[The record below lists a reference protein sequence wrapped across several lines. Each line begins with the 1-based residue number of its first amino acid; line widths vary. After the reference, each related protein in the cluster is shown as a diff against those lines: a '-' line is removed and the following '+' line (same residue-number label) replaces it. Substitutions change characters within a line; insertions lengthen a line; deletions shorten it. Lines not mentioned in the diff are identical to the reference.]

1 MNFFYALLLGIV
13 EGVTEFLP
21 VSSTGHLT
29 IVEKLLGLK
38 VDDAGV
44 TAFTAIIQV
53 GAIIAVIIFFR
64 GDIGRLIVAWV
75 RGLANPSERSHP
87 DYRMAWFVII
97 GSIPIGIVGFLG
109 KGLVTGSLRNL
120 WVVVISLV
128 GWSVVMWAAEKVGR
142 QTRPE
147 SATTLKDVLVI
158 GLMQCVALVPGV
170 SRSGTTISAGL
181 FRDLDRVSATRLSFF
196 LSIPALTAAGAYE
209 GLTQA
214 KAISA
219 SVGWAP
225 TILATLVSLVVAYAS
240 IAWLLRLVAH
250 HSLVVFISYRV
261 GLAIVVAG
269 LLITGVISAT

>member
-1 MNFFYALLLGIV
+1 MNFFHALLLGIV

-29 IVEKLLGLK
+29 IVEKLLGLD
-38 VDDAGV
+38 VANAGV

-75 RGLANPSERSHP
+75 RGLRTPSERSHP
-87 DYRMAWFVII
+87 DYRMAWYVIV

-109 KGLVTGSLRNL
+109 KDLVTGSLRNL
-120 WVVVISLV
+120 WVVVVSLV

-158 GLMQCVALVPGV
+158 GFMQCIALIPGV

-181 FRDLDRVSATRLSFF
+181 FRNLDRVAATRLSFF

-214 KAISA
+214 SAISA

-225 TILATLVSLVVAYAS
+225 TIVATLVSLVVAYAS

-261 GLAIVVAG
+261 GLAAVVAV
-269 LLITGVISAT
+269 LLLTKVISAV

>member
-64 GDIGRLIVAWV
+64 RDIGRLIAAWV

-109 KGLVTGSLRNL
+109 KDLVTGSLRNL
-120 WVVVISLV
+120 WVVVVSLV

-158 GLMQCVALVPGV
+158 GLMQCIALVPGV

-261 GLAIVVAG
+261 GLAVVVAG

>member
-1 MNFFYALLLGIV
+1 MNFFHALLLGIV

-64 GDIGRLIVAWV
+64 RDIGRLIAAWV
-75 RGLANPSERSHP
+75 RGLMRPSERSHP

-109 KGLVTGSLRNL
+109 KDLVTGSLRNL
-120 WVVVISLV
+120 WVVVVSLV

-158 GLMQCVALVPGV
+158 GLMQCIALVPGV

-225 TILATLVSLVVAYAS
+225 TILATAVSLVVAYAS

-261 GLAIVVAG
+261 GLAVVVAG
-269 LLITGVISAT
+269 LLLTGVISAT